1 MNNTKLLRLT
11 SLYWNPGSIAVD
23 AFTSDLSGE
32 NNWLVPPVAM
42 VSRVINHLIKSNSVG
57 TLVVP
62 KWPSS
67 PFWLLLFD
75 TGLIYKQYVTDVL
88 EFSETDRILQP
99 GNNVNSLFARGD
111 FTGNI
116 LAVRLDASVY

>member
-1 MNNTKLLRLT
+1 M
-11 SLYWNPGSIAVD
+11 SFIAVL
-23 AFTSDLSGE
+23 ATVIRHMLDL
-32 NNWLVPPVAM
+32 
-42 VSRVINHLIKSNSVG
+42 
-57 TLVVP
+57 
-62 KWPSS
+62 
-67 PFWLLLFD
+67 
-75 TGLIYKQYVTDVL
+75 QYVTDVL